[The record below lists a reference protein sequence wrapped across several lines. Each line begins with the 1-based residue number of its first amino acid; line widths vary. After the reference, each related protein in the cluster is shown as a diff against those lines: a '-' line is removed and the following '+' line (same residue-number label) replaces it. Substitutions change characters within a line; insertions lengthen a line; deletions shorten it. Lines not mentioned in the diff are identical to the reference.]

1 MVSSMNKETK
11 KEVSGGGCLVGLLG
25 FAVLIYGLAIM
36 SFWLAII
43 SFFICLGGF
52 LAGLFLPHPTTSHG
66 TSRSTANFPAHF

>member
-11 KEVSGGGCLVGLLG
+11 KEVSGGGCLLGLLG

-52 LAGLFLPHPTTSHG
+52 LAGLFFAPSDDEPWHVKID
-66 TSRSTANFPAHF
+66 R